1 MAQITLRLSEEIQ
14 EMLKYEAIRQG
25 KSQNTVI
32 TDVLTNHLGKNRD
45 ALDNIKRAVVLARAK
60 GRRST
65 AESLQLA
72 EKAAALDDAE
82 GLGTIKV
89 TRHKTKRLFVHPI
102 YGRRMETRVSRVDQR
117 KWLANRRAK
126 TTPCPREIGAKGLHQ
141 TAFCRTGQIVAQ
153 RDVSGNCPPQ
163 RLFGPI
169 PR

>member
-89 TRHKTKRLFVHPI
+89 TRHKTKR
-102 YGRRMETRVSRVDQR
+102 
-117 KWLANRRAK
+117 
-126 TTPCPREIGAKGLHQ
+126 
-141 TAFCRTGQIVAQ
+141 
-153 RDVSGNCPPQ
+153 
-163 RLFGPI
+163 
-169 PR
+169 